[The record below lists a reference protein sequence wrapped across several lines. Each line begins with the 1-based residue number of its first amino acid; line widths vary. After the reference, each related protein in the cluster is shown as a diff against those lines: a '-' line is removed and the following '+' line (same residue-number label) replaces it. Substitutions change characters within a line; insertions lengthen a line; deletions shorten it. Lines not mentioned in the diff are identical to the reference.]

1 MKCLRSNM
9 WNRKK
14 RRHSGC
20 DVCGGLRA
28 ILTSPPAPHGSIL
41 CGNLLGWLF
50 RAQFAQHGL
59 SGWLRE
65 LCDKVAQA
73 GVLPKSG
80 LPFTVVSPRDR
91 HRELPPSRSHSWE
104 LDPGLMCSSPWAALV
119 LACQTGRRIYDDSS
133 ALFELSLRP
142 GWASPSQTREVL
154 RRWTEKDR
162 KEGHG
167 LRKPPPQLHGGW
179 DMFLSGREA
188 KQGKTKGHVHFFPFV
203 QLKGLIYKSC
213 KPSWL
218 GKIWP
223 YGKVSYCCLGW
234 REYL

>member
-1 MKCLRSNM
+1 MCVGGWEL
-9 WNRKK
+9 
-14 RRHSGC
+14 HSPHPLPHMAPFS
-20 DVCGGLRA
+20 VV
-28 ILTSPPAPHGSIL
+28 TSWGD
-41 CGNLLGWLF
+41 F

-80 LPFTVVSPRDR
+80 LPFSVVSPRDR

-119 LACQTGRRIYDDSS
+119 LACQTGRRIYDDSL

-142 GWASPSQTREVL
+142 GWASPSQTRGVL

-167 LRKPPPQLHGGW
+167 LRKPPPQLHVDGTCFCQEGKQ
-179 DMFLSGREA
+179 SKA
-188 KQGKTKGHVHFFPFV
+188 KQRVTCTSF
-203 QLKGLIYKSC
+203 LLC
-213 KPSWL
+213 NW
-218 GKIWP
+218 
-223 YGKVSYCCLGW
+223 KV
-234 REYL
+234 